1 MSYFLLF
8 PREYSEYFEKNC
20 PSIWLTRIVHRVL
33 TLFHNSFSIMVL
45 RNKLRFCL
53 MITVWGEKL
62 PRRKAAGQ
70 KGPPGIFE
78 QYGEDLFDRKR
89 CGGAKGPPKTKLV

>member
-1 MSYFLLF
+1 
-8 PREYSEYFEKNC
+8 
-20 PSIWLTRIVHRVL
+20 
-33 TLFHNSFSIMVL
+33 
-45 RNKLRFCL
+45 